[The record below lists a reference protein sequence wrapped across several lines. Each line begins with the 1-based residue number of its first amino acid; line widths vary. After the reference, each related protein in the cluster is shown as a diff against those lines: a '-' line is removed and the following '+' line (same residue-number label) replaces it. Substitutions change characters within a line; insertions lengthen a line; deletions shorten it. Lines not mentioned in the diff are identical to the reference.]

1 MSTPQSAPTAPPGA
15 ARNVSPNQY
24 HLRGY
29 SIQISYYPDGEG
41 PLTTEGPV
49 ILTYSDGH
57 QSIAFR
63 GKQADVRPCRQSRD
77 VCHGDPSTNPGPR
90 FDDGDAVG
98 ADPLCSFPGQSTTIQ
113 TELITTVHHSFI
125 TGLGPPQRDNYTVIP
140 LTGEA
145 SVGPLA
151 L

>member
-49 ILTYSDGH
+49 VVSVVANQNPETEGEHDGGQVRDLEGSRRQTPVPP
-57 QSIAFR
+57 QSPEWGNHCRQPRVRDKGQR
-63 GKQADVRPCRQSRD
+63 GEGYRGDQDPRTQRQSR
-77 VCHGDPSTNPGPR
+77 R
-90 FDDGDAVG
+90 
-98 ADPLCSFPGQSTTIQ
+98 
-113 TELITTVHHSFI
+113 
-125 TGLGPPQRDNYTVIP
+125 PQRN
-140 LTGEA
+140 LELA
-145 SVGPLA
+145 SNR
-151 L
+151 